1 MQSSNTVDFDS
12 VNLLFG
18 DLSKVLHSSPTR
30 IFHSKIV
37 DFLTTLSNS
46 ILHDLEASQ
55 HPDLTYFAFWIRAGN
70 LNSWRDLH
78 GNKFRFGLGPTLHIT
93 PANVPTNFL
102 YSMVFGLVS
111 GNSNVIRVPT
121 KDFPQVK
128 IITRILFS
136 MEKPHSEIAYEK
148 IALVRYPKM
157 DRLTSHLLSFC
168 KALIVWGSNQT
179 VKELRL
185 IPKPPDCREV
195 IFNNKNSILI
205 IKASEIQQM
214 NRRSK
219 KELSAQLSKVYSDSF
234 LFDQNGCS
242 SPKVVFWIGDFDQIN
257 TARELFWSELAEIV
271 KSKYEVDNGVMIRKF
286 TNLSKLILEKIDL
299 KNISLWGN
307 FIYSIPIET
316 MPSEEEFSLCRFGI
330 FFENRCDSLEN
341 FFKVP
346 MEGIQTLSY
355 IGFKKT
361 DLQENLRELEN
372 VGIDRIVP
380 AGEAF
385 QMSLIWDGID
395 CVSTLSKLI
404 SLR

>member
-70 LNSWRDLH
+70 LDSWRDLH

-128 IITRILFS
+128 IITRILLS

-168 KALIVWGSNQT
+168 RALIVWGSNET

-195 IFNNKNSILI
+195 IFNNKNSILV
-205 IKASEIQQM
+205 KPKSPRSLASSLQLYFK
-214 NRRSK
+214 NRSK
-219 KELSAQLSKVYSDSF
+219 YKKIASAGK
-234 LFDQNGCS
+234 
-242 SPKVVFWIGDFDQIN
+242 
-257 TARELFWSELAEIV
+257 
-271 KSKYEVDNGVMIRKF
+271 
-286 TNLSKLILEKIDL
+286 KLILNSFSEDKMADNYAKHLNRI
-299 KNISLWGN
+299 KNL
-307 FIYSIPIET
+307 
-316 MPSEEEFSLCRFGI
+316 
-330 FFENRCDSLEN
+330 
-341 FFKVP
+341 
-346 MEGIQTLSY
+346 
-355 IGFKKT
+355 
-361 DLQENLRELEN
+361 N
-372 VGIDRIVP
+372 V
-380 AGEAF
+380 
-385 QMSLIWDGID
+385 
-395 CVSTLSKLI
+395 
-404 SLR
+404 